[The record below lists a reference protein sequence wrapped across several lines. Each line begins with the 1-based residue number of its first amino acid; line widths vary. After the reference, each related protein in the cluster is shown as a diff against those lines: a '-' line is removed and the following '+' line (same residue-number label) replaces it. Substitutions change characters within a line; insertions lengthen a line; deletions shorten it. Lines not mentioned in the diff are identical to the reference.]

1 MISLPNIERVF
12 DSNLP
17 NTVDLFV
24 SAAASEDF
32 KFQAWFL
39 EVQDILRRMRVKQKL
54 VSIIDFIPKCL
65 KIAWDYF

>member
-1 MISLPNIERVF
+1 MF

-54 VSIIDFIPKCL
+54 VSIIALLDNV
-65 KIAWDYF
+65 